1 MEKFTKKN
9 NERLDLQGLGLKT
22 KVRDQAD
29 SIATIAQHWDYTNPG
44 TYRVLANYIKEL
56 QNYIKPLEEFAKAL
70 SKWLYK

>member
-1 MEKFTKKN
+1 MEKYTKK
-9 NERLDLQGLGLKT
+9 ERLDLQGMALIA

-29 SIATIAQHWDYTNPG
+29 SVATIASHWQCNNPG
-44 TYRVLANYIKEL
+44 TYRCLANYIKEL

>member
-1 MEKFTKKN
+1 MEKYTKK
-9 NERLDLQGLGLKT
+9 ERLDLQGIELMA

-29 SIATIAQHWDYTNPG
+29 SIATIARHWQYNNTG
-44 TYRVLANYIKEL
+44 TYKCLANYIKEL